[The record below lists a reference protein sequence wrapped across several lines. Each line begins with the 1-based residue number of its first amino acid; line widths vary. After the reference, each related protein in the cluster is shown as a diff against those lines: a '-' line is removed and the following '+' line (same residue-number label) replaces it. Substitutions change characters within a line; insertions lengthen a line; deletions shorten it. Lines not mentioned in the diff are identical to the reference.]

1 VSGRYAGLDYEGFKA
16 LATDPSR
23 SPHEKVGFP
32 DSYRQGKAKDILR
45 DVTGKLPA
53 LRARGKAVLDVGAGC
68 SDVATSLIALC
79 GARGHRLA
87 LVDSAEMLAQ
97 LPGPTAAPH
106 VEKRAGRFPEE
117 HLAWIEA
124 RRGSFDAILV
134 YSVLHYVFVE
144 RSTFAFLDGC
154 LELLA
159 PGGRLLLG
167 DVPNQSMRKRFFA
180 SPTGVRFHQRFT
192 GSDEVPVVEHQAIAS
207 GHLDDAV
214 LLALVMR
221 ARAAGFHAWLVPQDP
236 RLPMANRR
244 EDILV
249 ERP

>member
-1 VSGRYAGLDYEGFKA
+1 MSGRYAGLDYEGFKA
-16 LATDPSR
+16 LAGDPAR

-32 DSYRQGKAKDILR
+32 DSYREGKAEDILR
-45 DVTGKLPA
+45 DVTAKLPA
-53 LRARGKAVLDVGAGC
+53 LRERDRAVLDIGTGC
-68 SDVATSLIALC
+68 SDVATSLVALC
-79 GARGHRLA
+79 GERGHRLA

-97 LPGPTAAPH
+97 IADAPH
-106 VEKRAGRFPEE
+106 VEKHPGRFPEE
-117 HLAWIEA
+117 HLAFVEA
-124 RRGSFDAILV
+124 RRGSFDAVLV

-144 RSTFAFLDGC
+144 RSTFTFLDRC

-159 PGGRLLLG
+159 PGGRLLVG
-167 DVPNQSMRKRFFA
+167 DVPNQSMRKRFFSSDA
-180 SPTGVRFHQRFT
+180 GVRFHQQFT
-192 GSDEVPVVEHQAIAS
+192 GTEEVPQVEHQAIET
-207 GHLDDAV
+207 GFLDDAV

-244 EDILV
+244 EDLLV

>member
-1 VSGRYAGLDYEGFKA
+1 MSGRYAGLDYEGFKA
-16 LATDPSR
+16 LAGDPAR

-32 DSYRQGKAKDILR
+32 DSYRAGKAKDILR
-45 DVTGKLPA
+45 DVAAKLPA
-53 LRARGKAVLDVGAGC
+53 LRARKKTILDVGPGC
-68 SDVATSLIALC
+68 SDVATSIVALC
-79 GARGHRLA
+79 GERGHSLV

-97 LPGPTAAPH
+97 LADEAF
-106 VEKRAGRFPEE
+106 VEKRAGRFPDD
-117 HLAWIEA
+117 HLDWIAE
-124 RRGSFDAILV
+124 RRGSFDAVLV

-144 RSTFAFLDGC
+144 RDVFAFLDRA

-167 DVPNQSMRKRFFA
+167 DVPNQSMRKRFFSSA
-180 SPTGVRFHQRFT
+180 AGVRFHQAFT
-192 GSDEVPVVEHQAIAS
+192 GRDEMPVVEHQALET

-214 LLALVMR
+214 VLALVMR
-221 ARAAGFHAWLVPQDP
+221 ARAAGFHAWLLPQDP

>member
-1 VSGRYAGLDYEGFKA
+1 MSGRYAGLDYEGFKA
-16 LATDPSR
+16 LACDPAR

-32 DSYRQGKAKDILR
+32 DSYREGKAKDILR
-45 DVTGKLPA
+45 DIARKLPA

-79 GARGHRLA
+79 AERGHRLA
-87 LVDSAEMLAQ
+87 LVDSAEMLAH
-97 LPGPTAAPH
+97 LADAPH
-106 VEKRAGRFPEE
+106 VEKHPGRFPDE
-117 HLAWIEA
+117 HLAFVA
-124 RRGSFDAILV
+124 QRRGGFDAILV

-144 RSTFAFLDGC
+144 RSTFAFLDRC

-159 PGGRLLLG
+159 PGGRLLVG
-167 DVPNQSMRKRFFA
+167 DVPNQSMRKRFFS
-180 SPTGVRFHQRFT
+180 SPAGVRFHQRFT
-192 GSDEVPVVEHQAIAS
+192 GTSEVPEVEHLAIET

-244 EDILV
+244 EDLLV
-249 ERP
+249 VRP